1 MQVRPFQV
9 TEQMLAQAQ
18 GPEGSGYLEQPFN
31 DRISGVPLALSAA
44 ERAAWASHFNR
55 LPVMVQL
62 GAFIDVEDPVTT
74 RVVVPKFEAY
84 HLGGMGGPSM
94 NGGMIAAMFDC
105 AVGVAGALQFPQQMA
120 GTIDLSI
127 KIVRAICSPRVV
139 AYSRTTKK
147 TRSVAF
153 VEAIAFDGDNRFC
166 ASANGIVA
174 TA

>member
-1 MQVRPFQV
+1 METRPFEV
-9 TEQMLAQAQ
+9 TERMLSEAQNPD
-18 GPEGSGYLEQPFN
+18 GNGYIEQPFN
-31 DRISGVPLALSAA
+31 DRISGVPLSLGAA
-44 ERAAWASHFNR
+44 ERAKWAEYFNR

-62 GAFIDVEDPVTT
+62 GAFIDIEDPAMTK
-74 RVVVPKFEAY
+74 VVVPKFEAY

-105 AVGVAGALQFPQQMA
+105 AIGVAGALQFPQQMA

-153 VEAIAFDGDNRFC
+153 VEALAFDGDNRFC